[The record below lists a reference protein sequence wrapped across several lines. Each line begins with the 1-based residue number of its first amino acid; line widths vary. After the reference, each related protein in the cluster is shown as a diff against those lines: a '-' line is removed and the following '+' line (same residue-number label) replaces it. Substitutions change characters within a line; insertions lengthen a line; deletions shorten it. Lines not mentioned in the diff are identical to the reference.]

1 MFYLNLFFI
10 YSFLG
15 FLFESIFTMI
25 MGTNFNSGILYGPW
39 TFIYAFGIFGI
50 MLFNKFLNKFDL
62 KKWLEVFIFFIG
74 SAFMMSVIE
83 LSGGFLIEK
92 LFHVVYWDYSYMT
105 FNIGSYICLEAAL
118 FWGLFATLVN
128 YFVAPKLDNL
138 AKKVP
143 VYITVIFMALFVV
156 DIVATIIY

>member
-1 MFYLNLFFI
+1 
-10 YSFLG
+10 
-15 FLFESIFTMI
+15 

-105 FNIGSYICLEAAL
+105 FNIGSYICIYKYSLVCQNILVL
-118 FWGLFATLVN
+118 FLHL
-128 YFVAPKLDNL
+128 
-138 AKKVP
+138 
-143 VYITVIFMALFVV
+143 
-156 DIVATIIY
+156 DIVYLLHSLLVQTIFYY